1 MTVPFLIRK
10 VTVYFSPT
18 ESMITMMIRKNMK
31 MNNNN
36 SYNNSNSNNTNN
48 NENDTIDICAMLCS
62 QALNDKTLHLMYTYD
77 ISVLCIHIIF
87 FSSIIYI
94 KLRLNI

>member
-62 QALNDKTLHLMYTYD
+62 QVLNDKTLHLMYTYD